1 MTKTATSASTAPTL
15 TPTATELRTLVAWL
29 RPRVGG
35 VMPADDVAAATPS
48 ALAAALSELRRVV
61 RARWRT
67 TPGGRLAELLD
78 EMRHAVLTFDPD
90 PYKLAAQRASATEAL
105 AALEVPP
112 VVEARPASW
121 AELAR
126 DLGLPLPLPGTVEGA
141 RAVLLAAASDANT
154 DDRRARP
161 LWARLVQHV
170 RDGGKV
176 TASTI
181 RLRHALAGFGLPPVR
196 ADDPV
201 FNSKPARQELTPEMA
216 PFEGRNIFGG
226 VADSDAAVVALAA
239 GFRIENPQV
248 SDHGE
253 AEAAIVA
260 WRQQVGRDIARRP
273 ARTREER
280 SENEKARTNADA
292 EVNKRRRAILDASN
306 ARCIKASVAVIAALD
321 KLIGRHASPG
331 SINCYWLRELRRHL
345 VASPV
350 DRSEFEKMPLADVY
364 AICRSLDAVPRTAM

>member
-78 EMRHAVLTFDPD
+78 EMRRAVLTFDPD
-90 PYKLAAQRASATEAL
+90 PYKLAQQRASATEAL
-105 AALEVPP
+105 AALEAPP
-112 VVEARPASW
+112 AVEALPPSW

-126 DLGLPLPLPGTVEGA
+126 DLGLSLPLPGTVEGA
-141 RAVLLAAASDANT
+141 RAVLLAAAADANT

-161 LWARLVQHV
+161 LWDCLVQHL
-170 RDGGKV
+170 RDGEV
-176 TASTI
+176 TAETI
-181 RLRHALAGFGLPPVR
+181 RVRHALVGFGLPAVR
-196 ADDPV
+196 ADDLV
-201 FNSKPARQELTPEMA
+201 FGGKSARQALTPELA
-216 PFEGRNIFGG
+216 PFEGRNVFGG
-226 VADSDAAVVALAA
+226 VAARDAAVVALAA

-248 SDHGE
+248 SDHGQ

-260 WRQQVGRDIARRP
+260 WRDKVGRDIARRP
-273 ARTREER
+273 ERTPEQRR
-280 SENEKARTNADA
+280 ENEKARADADA
-292 EVNKRRRAILDASN
+292 EVIKRRRAILDASN

-321 KLIGRHASPG
+321 KLIGRHAAPG
-331 SINCYWLRELRRHL
+331 SLGCYWLRELRRHL
-345 VASPV
+345 VAAPT
-350 DRSEFEKMPLADVY
+350 DRPEFEAMPLADVY